1 MNYSEPLSPNSVT
14 ARARE
19 RGRLSFAFGPRFF
32 VALLLGFVALGPA
45 WWFRQAIAAMFLWD
59 ALVVAAWLWDLLRLP
74 RPEQLEV
81 QRVWEKRPCLGV
93 PGNVTVEIRN
103 GGNMS
108 IRARVVDETPAQ
120 LRSAPPDLALL
131 VKARS
136 SVEARYRVMPA
147 ERGDTKLGRIFLR
160 YQSPLGLAERWA
172 VAETQQT
179 IRVLP
184 NLEQARRQT
193 LYLIRSRQVE
203 LEKRRRRQRGM
214 GREFDSL
221 REYREGDEPRDIS
234 WTATAR
240 RRHLI
245 TRVFQME
252 RSQNVWLVLDAG
264 RLLRAQ
270 VREEGDAPRFSKLD
284 YAVNAALSLAQVAL
298 YCGDRVGLLAYGRK
312 VQQNLYAGRGAHH
325 LRVIVESLAQVRAEA
340 FESDHGRA
348 VRALLNAQK
357 RRSLVVWITDF
368 AETATIPEVIEYAMQ
383 LTPRHLVVFAAM
395 GQPDLKALAET
406 IPAVTADLYR
416 HGAALEIS
424 QRRDILLRGL
434 RQRGVLALELM
445 PGMLASALVTQYLD
459 IKERSLI

>member
-1 MNYSEPLSPNSVT
+1 MIHSEPLSPSAAA
-14 ARARE
+14 ARARKL
-19 RGRLSFAFGPRFF
+19 GKISFAWGPRFF
-32 VALLLGFVALGPA
+32 VAFLLGFVALGPA
-45 WWFRQAIAAMFLWD
+45 WWFPRAIAAMFLWD
-59 ALVVAAWLWDLLRLP
+59 GLVFAAWLWDLLRLP
-74 RPEQLEV
+74 HSEQLEV
-81 QRVWEKRPCLGV
+81 RRIWERRPCLGV
-93 PGNVTVEIRN
+93 PGNVGVELRN
-103 GGNMS
+103 NGKTP
-108 IRARVVDETPAQ
+108 IRARIVDETPTQ
-120 LRSAPPDLALL
+120 IRSEPPDLELR
-131 VKARS
+131 VKPGTSA
-136 SVEARYRVMPA
+136 EARYAVMPI
-147 ERGDTKLGRIFLR
+147 ERGDTRLGRMFLR
-160 YQSPLGLAERWA
+160 FQSPLGLAEQWA

-203 LEKRRRRQRGM
+203 LEKRRKRQRGI

-221 REYREGDEPRDIS
+221 REYREGDEVRDIS

-252 RSQNVWLVLDAG
+252 RSQNVWLVVDAG

-270 VREEGDAPRFSKLD
+270 VREEENAPRYSKLD
-284 YAVNAALSLAQVAL
+284 YAVNAVLSLAQVAL
-298 YCGDRVGLLAYGRK
+298 YCGDRVGLLAYGRR
-312 VQQNLYAGRGAHH
+312 VQQNLYPNRGAHH
-325 LRVIVESLAQVRAEA
+325 VRAMVESLAQVRGEA

-368 AETATIPEVIEYAMQ
+368 AETATIPDVIEYAMQ
-383 LTPRHLVVFAAM
+383 LSPRHLVVFAAM
-395 GQPDLKALAET
+395 GQPDLQSVAET
-406 IPAVTADLYR
+406 MPAVTGDIYR
-416 HGAALEIS
+416 HGAALEIA

-445 PGMLASALVTQYLD
+445 PGMLASSLVTQYLD
-459 IKERSLI
+459 IKERSLL

>member
-1 MNYSEPLSPNSVT
+1 VIYSEPLGPTSVA
-14 ARARE
+14 ARARKF
-19 RGRLSFAFGPRFF
+19 GKLSFAFGPRFF

-59 ALVVAAWLWDLLRLP
+59 GIVVAAWLWDLLRLP

-81 QRVWEKRPCLGV
+81 RRAWEKRPSLGV
-93 PGNVTVEIRN
+93 PGSVAIEIQN
-103 GGNMS
+103 TANLT

-120 LRSAPPDLALL
+120 LRNAPPDLTVL

-136 SVEARYRVMPA
+136 SAEAKYAVMPA

-160 YQSPLGLAERWA
+160 YQSLLGLADRWA

-203 LEKRRRRQRGM
+203 LEKRRKRQRGM

-221 REYREGDEPRDIS
+221 REYREGDELRDIS

-270 VREEGDAPRFSKLD
+270 VREEGDGPRFSKLD

-298 YCGDRVGLLAYGRK
+298 YCGDRVGVLAYGRK
-312 VQQNLYAGRGAHH
+312 VQQNLYAGRGAPHV
-325 LRVIVESLAQVRAEA
+325 RAIVESLAQVRAEA

-348 VRALLNAQK
+348 VKALLNAQK

-368 AETATIPEVIEYAMQ
+368 AETATVPEVIEYAMQ

-406 IPAVTADLYR
+406 TPTMAADMYR

-424 QRRDILLRGL
+424 QRRDILMRGL

-445 PGMLASALVTQYLD
+445 PGMLASSLVTQYLD

>member
-1 MNYSEPLSPNSVT
+1 VIYTEPLGPTSVT
-14 ARARE
+14 ARARKL
-19 RGRLSFAFGPRFF
+19 GTFSFAFGSRFF

-45 WWFRQAIAAMFLWD
+45 WWFRQAIGAMFLWD
-59 ALVVAAWLWDLLRLP
+59 GVVLAAWLWDLLRLP
-74 RPEQLEV
+74 RPEELEA
-81 QRVWEKRPCLGV
+81 RRDWETRPCLGV

-103 GGNMS
+103 GGNIS

-136 SVEARYRVMPA
+136 FAKAHYAVMPA

-160 YQSPLGLAERWA
+160 YQSSLGLAECWA

-221 REYREGDEPRDIS
+221 REYREGDEFRDIS

-270 VREEGDAPRFSKLD
+270 VREEGDTLRFSKLD

-298 YCGDRVGLLAYGRK
+298 YCGDRVGLLAYGRR

-325 LRVIVESLAQVRAEA
+325 LRAIVESLAQVRAEA

-368 AETATIPEVIEYAMQ
+368 AETATMPEVIEYAMQ

-395 GQPDLKALAET
+395 GQPDLKALAEA
-406 IPAVTADLYR
+406 IPAVAADMYR

-424 QRRDILLRGL
+424 QRRDSLLRGL

-445 PGMLASALVTQYLD
+445 PGMLASSLVTQYLD

>member
-1 MNYSEPLSPNSVT
+1 
-14 ARARE
+14 
-19 RGRLSFAFGPRFF
+19 
-32 VALLLGFVALGPA
+32 
-45 WWFRQAIAAMFLWD
+45 MFLWD
-59 ALVVAAWLWDLLRLP
+59 GLVFAAWLWDLLRLP
-74 RPEQLEV
+74 YAEQLEV
-81 QRVWEKRPCLGV
+81 SRVWEKRPCLGV
-93 PGNVTVEIRN
+93 PGNVVVELQNN
-103 GGNMS
+103 GKTP
-108 IRARVVDETPAQ
+108 IRARIVDETPTQ
-120 LRSAPPDLALL
+120 IRSEPPDLELH
-131 VKARS
+131 VKPGS
-136 SVEARYRVMPA
+136 STEARYAVMPI
-147 ERGDTKLGRIFLR
+147 ERGDTRLGRMFLR
-160 YQSPLGLAERWA
+160 FQSPLGLAERWA

-203 LEKRRRRQRGM
+203 LEKRRKRQRGI

-221 REYREGDEPRDIS
+221 REYREGDELRDIS

-252 RSQNVWLVLDAG
+252 RSQNVWLVVDAG

-270 VREEGDAPRFSKLD
+270 VREEENAPRYSKLD
-284 YAVNAALSLAQVAL
+284 YAVNAVLSLAQVAL
-298 YCGDRVGLLAYGRK
+298 YCGDRVGLLAYGRR
-312 VQQNLYAGRGAHH
+312 VQQNLYPNRGAHH
-325 LRVIVESLAQVRAEA
+325 LRAMVESLAQVRGEA

-348 VRALLNAQK
+348 VRALVSAQK

-383 LTPRHLVVFAAM
+383 LSPRHLVVFAAM
-395 GQPDLKALAET
+395 GQPDLQAVAET
-406 IPAVTADLYR
+406 IPLGKEDIYR
-416 HGAALEIS
+416 HGAALEIA

-445 PGMLASALVTQYLD
+445 PGMLASSLVTQYLD
-459 IKERSLI
+459 IKERSLL

>member
-1 MNYSEPLSPNSVT
+1 M
-14 ARARE
+14 ARAQKQ
-19 RGRLSFAFGPRFF
+19 GKLSFAFGPRFF

-59 ALVVAAWLWDLLRLP
+59 GLVLAAWLWDLLRLP
-74 RPEQLEV
+74 RPGQLEV
-81 QRVWEKRPCLGV
+81 RRAWEKRPCLGV
-93 PGNVTVEIRN
+93 PGSVAIEIQN
-103 GGNMS
+103 TTNLT
-108 IRARVVDETPAQ
+108 IHARVVDETPAQ
-120 LRSAPPDLALL
+120 LRNAPPDLTVL

-136 SVEARYRVMPA
+136 SAEARYPVMPA

-160 YQSPLGLAERWA
+160 YQSLLGLAERWA

-203 LEKRRRRQRGM
+203 LEKRRKRQRGM

-221 REYREGDEPRDIS
+221 REYREGDELRDIS

-298 YCGDRVGLLAYGRK
+298 YCGDRVGVLAYGRK
-312 VQQNLYAGRGAHH
+312 VQQNLYAGRGAPHV
-325 LRVIVESLAQVRAEA
+325 RAIVESLAQVRAEA

-348 VRALLNAQK
+348 VKALLTAQK

-368 AETATIPEVIEYAMQ
+368 AETATVPEVIEYAMQ
-383 LTPRHLVVFAAM
+383 LTPRHLVLFAAM
-395 GQPDLKALAET
+395 GQPDLRALAET
-406 IPAVTADLYR
+406 TPTVTADMYR

-424 QRRDILLRGL
+424 QRRDILMRGL

-445 PGMLASALVTQYLD
+445 PGMLASSLVTQYLD

>member
-1 MNYSEPLSPNSVT
+1 
-14 ARARE
+14 
-19 RGRLSFAFGPRFF
+19 
-32 VALLLGFVALGPA
+32 
-45 WWFRQAIAAMFLWD
+45 
-59 ALVVAAWLWDLLRLP
+59 
-74 RPEQLEV
+74 
-81 QRVWEKRPCLGV
+81 V
-93 PGNVTVEIRN
+93 PGSVAVEIQN
-103 GGNMS
+103 GGDLS
-108 IRARVVDETPAQ
+108 IRARIVDETPSQ
-120 LRSAPPDLALL
+120 LRSAPPDLALI

-136 SVEARYRVMPA
+136 SAEVRYSVMPA

-160 YQSPLGLAERWA
+160 YQSLLGLAERWA

-184 NLEQARRQT
+184 NLEQAKRQS
-193 LYLIRSRQVE
+193 LYLIRSRQAD

-221 REYREGDEPRDIS
+221 REYREGDELRDIS

-270 VREEGDAPRFSKLD
+270 VRETGSAPQFSKLD

-312 VQQNLYAGRGAHH
+312 VQQNLYAGRGASHV
-325 LRVIVESLAQVRAEA
+325 RAIVESLAQVKAEA

-395 GQPDLKALAET
+395 GQPDLKDLADT
-406 IPAVTADLYR
+406 IPRATADLYR
-416 HGAALEIS
+416 HGAALEVS
-424 QRRDILLRGL
+424 QRRDILMRGL

-445 PGMLASALVTQYLD
+445 PGMLASSLVTQYLD

>member
-1 MNYSEPLSPNSVT
+1 VIYTEPLGPTSVT
-14 ARARE
+14 ARARKQ
-19 RGRLSFAFGPRFF
+19 RKLSFAFGPRFF

-59 ALVVAAWLWDLLRLP
+59 GVILAAWLWDLLRLP
-74 RPEQLEV
+74 RPAQLEI
-81 QRVWEKRPCLGV
+81 RRTWEKRPCLGV
-93 PGNVTVEIRN
+93 AACVAVGIQNDGNI
-103 GGNMS
+103 S
-108 IRARVVDETPAQ
+108 IRARVVDETPSQ
-120 LRSAPPDLALL
+120 FRSAPPELTLL

-136 SVEARYRVMPA
+136 SGEARYPVMPA

-184 NLEQARRQT
+184 NLEQAKRESM
-193 LYLIRSRQVE
+193 YLIRSRQAE

-221 REYREGDEPRDIS
+221 REYREGDELRDIS

-270 VREEGDAPRFSKLD
+270 VREAGDAPRFSKLD

-325 LRVIVESLAQVRAEA
+325 VRAIVESLAQVRAEA

-395 GQPDLKALAET
+395 GQPDLKALADT
-406 IPAVTADLYR
+406 IPTVTADLYR

-445 PGMLASALVTQYLD
+445 PGMLASSLVTQYLN